1 MKQQLKAKFPQW
13 VNDTQEQGKYNLC
26 MSDDLDSFLT
36 CIFLYSLFG
45 YQIKHFYDFQC
56 IYSAQCEKKPTIS
69 VDIAVEKG
77 MTWDNHVVKIS
88 SNDIVNPQ
96 SANIN
101 AINGISRDNYYN
113 KYAGSTLL
121 QVLSYY
127 DAPMPKSKE
136 ALLILLAIDSSYMG
150 HYSNNFKAIHR
161 RYMEQLELYELIQV
175 LDATIDQRA
184 FYEVKRKYGLNDK
197 IRVDEYGKLQTGIN
211 LAAMQGLFDVDLKL
225 PEEKFVKS
233 YEFLDSGGYPATNG
247 MLKPAVYSFAL
258 TSKNEFKY
266 TMNGSKVGAV
276 D

>member
-1 MKQQLKAKFPQW
+1 MKQQLKAKYPQW
-13 VNDTQEQGKYNLC
+13 VNDTQELGKYNLC

-36 CIFLYSLFG
+36 CKFLYSMFG
-45 YQIKHFYDFQC
+45 YEIKHFYDFQS
-56 IYSAQCEKKPTIS
+56 IYSIQHEKKPTIS
-69 VDIAVEKG
+69 VDIAVEQG
-77 MTWDNHVVKIS
+77 MTWDNHVIKIS
-88 SNDIVNPQ
+88 SNDAVNPQ

-101 AINGISRDNYYN
+101 AINGIGRDNYYN

-127 DAPMPKSKE
+127 DVPMPKSRE

-150 HYSNNFKAIHR
+150 YYSNNFKAIHR

-197 IRVDEYGKLQTGIN
+197 IRVNENGKLQTNIN
-211 LAAMQGLFDVDLKL
+211 LAAMQGLFDIDLNL
-225 PEEKFVKS
+225 PEENFIKT
-233 YEFLDSGGYPATNG
+233 YEFTDSGRYPATSG
-247 MLKPAVYSFAL
+247 MLKPDVYSFAL

-266 TMNGSKVGAV
+266 TKR
-276 D
+276 